1 MNIQMTT
8 QNKANPFFYDHDQT
22 IVKFGCEGN
31 IFNLSSL
38 KTFDRPIISH
48 GFAIKFVHDGIERY
62 TINNKSYSIAP
73 GSYLLLN
80 GEKEGKV
87 EIDSSKNVK
96 GLCLNVSNELISE
109 VVATVRTPDTA
120 VSDPE
125 LSRFFYTD
133 HFLENQYSSVHTQLG
148 TQLREISR
156 HITNYAFSSN
166 QINPELFYLLAESLV
181 ADQLQVFKQLQSIP
195 SVKPETRRE
204 LCRRILNGKE
214 FIDSN
219 YTESITIEQIAR
231 IAGMSEYHFFRL
243 FKQTIGCTPYQ
254 YVLSNRLNKASQL
267 LKADYQVSDV
277 AVLMGF
283 SDIHSF
289 SKAFK
294 KQFGISPTLY
304 ASSRT

>member
-1 MNIQMTT
+1 MTN
-8 QNKANPFFYDHDQT
+8 QSKANPYFYDHDQT

-38 KTFDRPIISH
+38 KEFDRPIISQ

-62 TINNKSYSIAP
+62 TINNKSYSVTP

-96 GLCLNVSNELISE
+96 GLCLNVSNELVSE
-109 VVATVRTPDTA
+109 VLATLRSPDTA
-120 VSDPE
+120 VPDPE
-125 LSRFFYTD
+125 LSRFFYTE
-133 HFLENQYSSVHTQLG
+133 HFLENQYSSTHTHLG
-148 TQLREISR
+148 TQLLEISK
-156 HITNYAFSSN
+156 HITNHVFSSH
-166 QINPELFYLLAESLV
+166 QINPELFFQLAESLV
-181 ADQLQVFKQLQSIP
+181 ADQLEVFKQLQSIP
-195 SVKPETRRE
+195 SVKPETRRD
-204 LCRRILNGKE
+204 LCRRVLNGKE

-254 YVLSNRLNKASQL
+254 YVLSSRLNKASQL
-267 LKADYQVSDV
+267 LKADYPVSDV
-277 AVLMGF
+277 AIAMGF

-294 KQFGISPTLY
+294 KHFGLSPTLY
-304 ASSRT
+304 AASVKI